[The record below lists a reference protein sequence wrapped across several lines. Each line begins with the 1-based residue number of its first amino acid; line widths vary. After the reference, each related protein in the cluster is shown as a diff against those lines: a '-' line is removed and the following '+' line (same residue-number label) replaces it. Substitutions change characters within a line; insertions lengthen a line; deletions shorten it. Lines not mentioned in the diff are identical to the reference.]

1 MSKREQQKAA
11 TQQKL
16 LNEAKR
22 LFIEQGYE
30 GTTTRQVAT
39 ACGVS
44 IGTVFAH
51 FPDKVALL
59 KAILFHDIE
68 RILTTVHDQLSPD
81 TDAFT
86 AYLIYARALYGFYSE
101 HPPLSQA
108 LLANS
113 LFQYAAFEEQLRGY
127 IQELSGR
134 LVLVDGCSQ
143 EDADTV
149 AYNLMGNYFLV
160 LMEGLASG
168 NTKPEQWLHKLE
180 RLVGPLRDWVR
191 ASQSVL
197 RRGESDKRS

>member
-51 FPDKVALL
+51 FPDKVSLL

-68 RILTTVHDQLSPD
+68 RILAQVRDQLRPD
-81 TDAFT
+81 TDAFL
-86 AYLIYARALYGFYSE
+86 AFLSYVRALYGFYSE

-113 LFQYAAFEEQLRGY
+113 LFQYAAFEEQLQGY
-127 IQELSGR
+127 VQELSGR
-134 LVLVDGCSQ
+134 LITVDGCSR
-143 EDADTV
+143 EAADTV
-149 AYNLMGNYFLV
+149 AYNLMANYFLV

-168 NTKPEQWLHKLE
+168 NTQPEQWLKTLE
-180 RLVGPLRDWVR
+180 RLIQPLRDWVHAR
-191 ASQSVL
+191 
-197 RRGESDKRS
+197 